1 MRIYR
6 LQTEN
11 GVGPHHGQHTYG
23 NRKTLN
29 QLKYDYSH
37 EMPDESERRQHPD
50 ADFGTDLCKAF
61 SYKNTLIYKGSP
73 YIFGFATIKDIYT
86 WFCPAEIGW
95 WEANGMYVYMYE
107 VPDEHVIKGTR
118 QVAFDHNYTTNK
130 VKISHKELRHI
141 KFVS

>member
-6 LQTEN
+6 LQAEID
-11 GVGPHHGQHTYG
+11 VGPHRGQYIDK
-23 NRKTLN
+23 NREVLN

-37 EMPDESERRQHPD
+37 EMPDETERRQNPD

-95 WEANGMYVYMYE
+95 QEANGIYIYMYE

-118 QVAFDHNYTTNK
+118 QVAFNRNYVLSKTK
-130 VKISHKELRHI
+130 MSHKQLRHLT
-141 KFVS
+141 